1 LRKGLEKATWSGR
14 LEVLNCVN
22 RKGKNCRVVLDG
34 AHNPAAMR
42 CLKNALLEGVISY
55 RRIILVLGILKDKD
69 VKKMVAE
76 IAPLCQEVVVTS
88 LNTERGLDKNLLR
101 REVIN
106 YLPSGKVRMENGVG
120 EALMRALEVAS
131 TDDLICVTGS
141 LYTVGEAKR
150 ALKR

>member
-1 LRKGLEKATWSGR
+1 
-14 LEVLNCVN
+14 
-22 RKGKNCRVVLDG
+22 
-34 AHNPAAMR
+34 
-42 CLKNALLEGVISY
+42 
-55 RRIILVLGILKDKD
+55 
-69 VKKMVAE
+69 

-88 LNTERGLDKNLLR
+88 PNTERGLDKKLLR
-101 REVIN
+101 REVVN